1 MKKFLGALLIAILLF
16 IGLLYISLHS
26 TSGEEARS
34 VILEPGPSDNLNLR
48 DYDSVKLMATDL
60 YQANALKKL
69 MQGRQYRDA
78 WASPVTVPIVFLD
91 TLMGGMKII
100 EEGGGKQTHSL
111 EIESPAGV
119 RYSLRSITKNP
130 KPLVPDIA
138 EKLALENIIIDGV
151 SAQHPYAAIVVAD
164 MAEKAGLMHTH
175 PKVVFVP
182 EQPLLG
188 SLNEKY
194 GNRLFLLEYETEGKT
209 NWTAMENVLEIM
221 DTEDLQELKVESARQ
236 VSIDKHILVRN
247 RLFDL
252 LIGDWDRHAKQWG
265 WVIQDTPDGY
275 LATPLAGDRDN
286 AFFHLGGI
294 VPTLISNRRFLPNVQ
309 PLENDID
316 YMTGLVMDFDR
327 FFLLKVPESIFLEE
341 AKYLQ
346 ETLTDEVIRESF
358 NKWPENIYRLDAP
371 EIIKKVISRRN
382 KLQESAKAFY
392 EAIQEQGPINEPLKG
407 SEDSRAGTKLL
418 PCFECH

>member
-1 MKKFLGALLIAILLF
+1 MKKILGALLIVILLF
-16 IGLLYISLHS
+16 VGLLYISLHS
-26 TSGEEARS
+26 TSGDEARS
-34 VILEPGPSDNLNLR
+34 VILEPEPSENLNLR

-60 YQANALKKL
+60 YQANGLKKL

-78 WASPVTVPIVFLD
+78 WASPVTVPIVYLD

-164 MAEKAGLMHTH
+164 MAEKAGLLHTH

-209 NWTAMENVLEIM
+209 NWTSMDNVLEIM

-265 WVIQDTPDGY
+265 WVIQDKPDGY

-309 PLENDID
+309 PLEDDID
-316 YMTGLVMDFDR
+316 HMPGLVMDFDR

-346 ETLTDEVIRESF
+346 ETLTDKVIRESF
-358 NKWPENIYRLDAP
+358 NKWPENIYRLDAM

-382 KLQESAKAFY
+382 KLQESARAFY